1 MKASLHTDG
10 TISFWSVYSQN
21 WKRAYG
27 VSNADLAA
35 MDEETRKKVVR
46 HLVKHANRFGEG

>member
-35 MDEETRKKVVR
+35 MDEETRRKVVR
-46 HLVKHANRFGEG
+46 HMVKHANRFGEG